1 MSEVIQIPETAAPGV
16 SSGKS
21 PLKVLLHNPLA
32 IFAMS
37 WLLLVLIS
45 SIFAPVLAPYDP
57 IADSDL
63 LNVLSGPSASHL
75 LGTDGLGRDIL
86 SRLMFGGLSTLG
98 AVGLATLVA
107 IVIGVPFGL
116 VAGYRSG
123 WLDSVTMRIVDIVLS
138 MPLLVIVLVVLAVFS
153 NNVFVA
159 MVMLGILLA
168 PRLLRVVRS
177 ATIAVRH
184 ELYIDAAKVAGLGDP
199 RIVFRHILP
208 RVIGPVIVQSALVA
222 ASAVITV
229 TGLAYLGLG
238 QTPPAP
244 SWGGMV
250 AEAGTLISQQ
260 PWLMVPSGAAI
271 GMTVLALSLMG
282 DAVRDATVG
291 GWSVANTAQTKRK
304 SPQLLLAT
312 PKEAEPA
319 GHENLLEVAG
329 ASVSRDAQPDAFI
342 TRNVSFSVRKGE
354 ILGIVGESGSGKSM
368 TASAIL
374 GLLPPST
381 HLATGS
387 IRFRGEEL
395 TQMTL
400 KQLAA
405 LRGKEIALV
414 SQEPLVSLDPAYTV
428 GNQLSELVRRH
439 RGVSSSAAREIV
451 LQLLAD
457 VRLPDPEAVFRK
469 YPHEL
474 SGGMAQRVVIAMAL
488 TGNPSLLIADEPT
501 TALDVTVQA
510 EILELLRSL
519 RDEHDLTIL
528 LVTHNFG
535 VVADLCDRVVVMKSG
550 EVVEQADV
558 MTLFE
563 SPQHPYTRDLLA
575 AGLDNCE
582 PREVL
587 DRPTGSDQKVVQ
599 R

>member
-1 MSEVIQIPETAAPGV
+1 MSEVIQIPGNTAPEV
-16 SSGKS
+16 SQGKS

-32 IFAMS
+32 ITAMS
-37 WLLLVLIS
+37 WLLLVLLGS
-45 SIFAPVLAPYDP
+45 LFAPVLAPYDP

-75 LGTDGLGRDIL
+75 LGTDGLGRDVL
-86 SRLMFGGLSTLG
+86 SRLMFGGLATLG

-107 IVIGVPFGL
+107 MVVGVPFGL

-123 WLDSVTMRIVDIVLS
+123 WLDSTTMRIVDIVLS
-138 MPLLVIVLVVLAVFS
+138 MPMLVIVLVVLAVFS

-159 MVMLGILLA
+159 MVVLGMLLA

-250 AEAGTLISQQ
+250 AEAGTLVSQQ
-260 PWLMVPSGAAI
+260 PWLLVPSGATI
-271 GMTVLALSLMG
+271 GLTVLALSLMG

-291 GWSVANTAQTKRK
+291 GWSVAHTAPTKRK
-304 SPQLLLAT
+304 ASSPSM
-312 PKEAEPA
+312 PAEQTGPA
-319 GHENLLEVAG
+319 GQESLLEVSG
-329 ASVSRDAQPDAFI
+329 VSVSRDANPDAFI
-342 TRNVSFSVRKGE
+342 TRNVSLSVRKGE

-381 HLATGS
+381 HLASGS

-395 TQMTL
+395 TQMSL
-400 KQLAA
+400 QQLAA

-439 RGVSSSAAREIV
+439 RRLGRSAAREIV

-457 VRLPDPEAVFRK
+457 VRLPNSEAVFRK

-488 TGNPSLLIADEPT
+488 AGNPSLLIADEPT

-510 EILELLRSL
+510 EILELLRAL

-528 LVTHNFG
+528 MVTHNFG

-550 EVVEQADV
+550 EVVERADV
-558 MTLFE
+558 VTLFE

-587 DRPTGSDQKVVQ
+587 DHPFASDQKVAQ